1 MSNKKI
7 KYLIQLILLFYSYKK
22 YNTSCDKHLA
32 SCFKEEMKKTF
43 YDIIQ
48 II

>member
-1 MSNKKI
+1 MKKI

-22 YNTSCDKHLA
+22 YNTSKSKHLS
-32 SCFKEEMKKTF
+32 SCFKMEIKKTV

-48 II
+48 IF